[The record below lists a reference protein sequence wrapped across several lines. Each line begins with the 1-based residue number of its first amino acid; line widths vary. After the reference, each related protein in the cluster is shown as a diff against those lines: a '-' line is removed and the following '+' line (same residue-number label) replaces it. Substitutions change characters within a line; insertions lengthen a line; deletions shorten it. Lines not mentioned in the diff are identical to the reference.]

1 MQKTPYYEFPL
12 YEPND
17 TPSLIDGYNKA
28 MLALDA
34 EMHKLK
40 NDNDLLKLRIKT
52 LEKGAK

>member
-1 MQKTPYYEFPL
+1 MQKTPNYELPL

-28 MLALDA
+28 MLVLDA
-34 EMHKLK
+34 ELHKLK
-40 NDNDLLKLRIKT
+40 NDNDLLKLRVKT

>member
-1 MQKTPYYEFPL
+1 MQKTPNYSLPL

-17 TPSLIDGYNKA
+17 APSLIDGYNKA

-40 NDNDLLKLRIKT
+40 NDNDLLKLRVKT